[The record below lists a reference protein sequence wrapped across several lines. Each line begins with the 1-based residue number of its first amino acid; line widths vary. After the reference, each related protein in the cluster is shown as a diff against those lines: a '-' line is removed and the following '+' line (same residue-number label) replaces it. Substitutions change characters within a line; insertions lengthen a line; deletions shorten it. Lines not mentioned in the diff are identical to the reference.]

1 MTLGQSDDKILLS
14 LLYHAIIS
22 FKKKWQKLWAEKDL

>member
-22 FKKKWQKLWAEKDL
+22 LKKKVTETLS